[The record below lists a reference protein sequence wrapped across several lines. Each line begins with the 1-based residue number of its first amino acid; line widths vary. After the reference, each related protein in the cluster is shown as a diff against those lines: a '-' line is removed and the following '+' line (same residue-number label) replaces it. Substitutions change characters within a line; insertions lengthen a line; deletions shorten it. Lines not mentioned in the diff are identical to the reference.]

1 MGDVSAWMMNQLA
14 GINYDER
21 QPGFR
26 HIRFTPHFPAD
37 MQWAKGSY
45 DSVAGEISS
54 EWKRTGEGK
63 IQLTVKVPLG
73 CTGELV
79 LEGKT
84 VDLTAGTHQIVV
96 P

>member
-1 MGDVSAWMMNQLA
+1 
-14 GINYDER
+14 
-21 QPGFR
+21 
-26 HIRFTPHFPAD
+26 

-84 VDLTAGTHQIVV
+84 VDLTAGTHQIFV